1 MIQDVRITGIG
12 GQGIL
17 TMAKILGTALVKE
30 GKYATMIQ
38 NFDTFISGGE
48 STAEMRVSDQ
58 PIEYPVFEYADIG
71 VFMAPKTYP
80 KYINKIK
87 KGGVAV
93 INSDVIK
100 DEPKGD
106 FTVIKVPASSV
117 ARRLGNVRAAN
128 MVMLGALVAR
138 LSLADPNVVE
148 EIIRERFG
156 EKAELNI
163 KAFREGLKIGR
174 GEA

>member
-17 TMAKILGTALVKE
+17 TMGKILGTALVRE
-30 GKYATMIQ
+30 GKYATLVQ

-48 STAEMRVSDQ
+48 STADMRVSDK
-58 PIEYPVFEYADIG
+58 PIEYPIFEYADIT

-80 KYINKIK
+80 KYIK
-87 KGGVAV
+87 KVKPGGIVV

-100 DEPKGD
+100 EEPKGD
-106 FTVIKVPASSV
+106 FKVIKVPASSV

-128 MVMLGALVAR
+128 MVMLGALVAK
-138 LSLADPNVVE
+138 LSLADPKVVE
-148 EIIRERFG
+148 EIIKERFG

-163 KAFREGLKIGR
+163 KAFREGLRIG